1 MKGETLVK
9 SYKLQKRYFILLYIG
24 LIVLSICMYLY
35 ISEILK
41 KDEYYSLYSVVLII
55 FILSIFQYKA
65 NISISDIKI
74 IRYTGFRKFGYMEI
88 GFDEIKKIELH
99 KPFTKLIIHTKD
111 NRFMV
116 FSKYF
121 ENFKIIGISIY
132 KYINEKNLDVE
143 FDEKF
148 VNYFLN

>member
-1 MKGETLVK
+1 MKN
-9 SYKLQKRYFILLYIG
+9 YKLQKRYFILLYIG

-41 KDEYYSLYSVVLII
+41 KDEYYSLYSIILII

-65 NISISDIKI
+65 KISISDIKI
-74 IRYTGFRKFGYMEI
+74 TRYTGFRNFGHMEI
-88 GFDEIKKIELH
+88 EFKEIKRVELH

-111 NRFMV
+111 NRLMV

-121 ENFKIIGISIY
+121 ENFKIIGTSIFE
-132 KYINEKNLDVE
+132 YINEKNLDVE

-148 VNYFLN
+148 VSYFLK